1 MATVNI
7 RRDVK
12 DAFYRYKMPKLQSKV
27 EGKGN
32 GIKTVISNMEEISKS
47 LNRPPSYVTK
57 YFGAEVGAQVIC
69 DVTNSRYIVNGIHD
83 AEKLAVILDGFIVK
97 FVLCPGCE
105 NPETKLTVKNGLVD
119 RVCKACGQ
127 KHSVD
132 MNHKIVSYIIKNPPP
147 KQPKTNMVVPD
158 KKEENI
164 ENSVEQM
171 DDLFDSFEI
180 EETQK
185 TEVGTEVYDEFANFV
200 SKSSGLDILDKMDDL
215 ALDPSKAAAIYVQVK
230 YAKDFGS
237 MDNDDLLLRFAS
249 NGEKVQLAILGSIE
263 RIVGSDSALQKN
275 YQLFSSL
282 FTTKI

>member
-1 MATVNI
+1 
-7 RRDVK
+7 
-12 DAFYRYKMPKLQSKV
+12 
-27 EGKGN
+27 
-32 GIKTVISNMEEISKS
+32 
-47 LNRPPSYVTK
+47 
-57 YFGAEVGAQVIC
+57 
-69 DVTNSRYIVNGIHD
+69 
-83 AEKLAVILDGFIVK
+83 
-97 FVLCPGCE
+97 
-105 NPETKLTVKNGLVD
+105 
-119 RVCKACGQ
+119 
-127 KHSVD
+127 
-132 MNHKIVSYIIKNPPP
+132 
-147 KQPKTNMVVPD
+147 MVVPD

-282 FTTKI
+282 LTTKI